1 MEHIGSLLR
10 AYIERSGCT
19 IYGIAKKAGCNR
31 TTLQKVLSNDRRPS
45 QELVLSLLPFLRLT
59 PSEQTKLLSLLE
71 RQACGDRL
79 YEQRRLIARLLS
91 ESSAGISLSSL
102 YPPHFHIP
110 CSFRSV
116 PGFGTFRPCSGGR
129 EYGAHPGT
137 PGRHPALKRAV

>member
-102 YPPHFHIP
+102 YPPPPLPYPLLFPLRPRLRYIP
-110 CSFRSV
+110 PLFRR
-116 PGFGTFRPCSGGR
+116 PGIRRSSRDARPSSSS
-129 EYGAHPGT
+129 
-137 PGRHPALKRAV
+137 